1 MKAKASNI
9 MNAKAVIMTVIIL
22 AGCLFTAC
30 QPTPEDAVVTNKGD
44 INLEESI
51 QKTAAL
57 PEAATQEAKETAKK
71 WAYEKEYDSG
81 NRLIIDA
88 VMVHTDA
95 DKLPVLSVAPK
106 MFGSGNQ
113 LKTITDIFVPNATI
127 YDQGDQLTKS
137 QLERSIM
144 DVKEQ
149 IFRVENDM
157 IPHEGASEPIPE
169 DGKEGYLS
177 GLHAAIDYYEE
188 EMKTAPDDSELKKAS
203 YQLVDY
209 GVDGQQSNMLA
220 TANDAVFSIDFVNRP
235 PDRIGSG
242 FYFESNKFKYE
253 NTNTFAKFV
262 IPESLED
269 DSEYRKAK
277 ERIDQCVKNMSIDYM
292 SLSMACKGE
301 DSYSFYYTR
310 DFNGLQETYVNDHK
324 GTSAVG
330 VDFAEVIYL
339 WKPEYL
345 WFEVQNDQI
354 VKVTWNNPSEIIN
367 VDNENVQVKT
377 WEEIQEIFKKQMDF
391 LMSPTPTKSDDPSKA
406 TYFFEKTDVY
416 INRVELGLT
425 KLLMKD
431 SQDDYKLIPTW
442 SFLGYQTIAS
452 YPAQEGVNV
461 GGEVCYLTI
470 NAIDGTVIDRGPMY

>member
-1 MKAKASNI
+1 MKLKSAILSA
-9 MNAKAVIMTVIIL
+9 IIL
-22 AGCLFTAC
+22 TGCLFTAC
-30 QPTPEDAVVTNKGD
+30 QPTPEDVVVSNKGD
-44 INLEESI
+44 INLEEDI
-51 QKTAAL
+51 QKTAA
-57 PEAATQEAKETAKK
+57 PTEAATQKAGAAEDK
-71 WAYEKEYDSG
+71 WKYEKNYDSG
-81 NRLIIDA
+81 NSLIVDA

-106 MFGSGNQ
+106 MFEGGDQ

-127 YDQGDQLTKS
+127 YDQGDQLAKS

-157 IPHEGASEPIPE
+157 LPFEGALEPIPE
-169 DGKEGYLS
+169 DGKESYLS

-188 EMKTAPDDSELKKAS
+188 EMKTALDDSELKEAS

-209 GVDGQQSNMLA
+209 GDDGQQSNMLA
-220 TANDAVFSIDFVNRP
+220 TANDAVCSIDFVNGP
-235 PDRIGSG
+235 PERTGSG

-253 NTNTFAKFV
+253 NTNTSAKFV
-262 IPESLED
+262 IPNALDD
-269 DSEYRKAK
+269 DSEYKKAK
-277 ERIDQCVKNMSIDYM
+277 ERIDQCIKVMGIDYM
-292 SLSMACKGE
+292 SLSAVCKGE

-310 DFNGLQETYVNDHK
+310 DFNGLQETYVNQHV
-324 GTSAVG
+324 GTIAVG
-330 VDFAEVIYL
+330 VDFAEAIYL

-345 WFEVQNDQI
+345 YFEVQNDQI
-354 VKVTWNNPSEIIN
+354 VKVTWNNPSEITNI
-367 VDNENVQVKT
+367 DNENVQVKS
-377 WEEIQEIFKKQMDF
+377 WEEIQEIFKNQMDF
-391 LMSPTPTKSDDPSKA
+391 LMSPTPIKSDDPSNA
-406 TYFFEKTDVY
+406 TFFLEKTDVH

-442 SFLGYQTIAS
+442 SFLGYQTSAS
-452 YPAQEGVNV
+452 RPAQEGLNI

-470 NAIDGTVIDRGPMY
+470 NAIDGTVVDRGLMY